1 MGPAMLKLDRKL
13 LLIAPT
19 IVLVF
24 IVGALVYTGIQIRAL
39 TSGENTWS
47 SRREFVA
54 SVAAGQKTMSA
65 EQAVG
70 LLNISLEV
78 ESRRAAAL
86 HDAYDLVLT
95 LSGMTAA
102 CCVVLT
108 LGIRRVPRE
117 HWPRLR
123 FGTQAAPTGQPPAL
137 ES

>member
-1 MGPAMLKLDRKL
+1 MLKLDRKL

-24 IVGALVYTGIQIRAL
+24 IVGALVYTSIQIRAL
-39 TSGENTWS
+39 TSGEDTWS
-47 SRREFVA
+47 ARRDFVA

-65 EQAVG
+65 EQAIG

-78 ESRRAAAL
+78 EARRAAAL
-86 HDAYDLVLT
+86 RDAYDLLLT
-95 LSGMTAA
+95 LAGMTAA
-102 CCVVLT
+102 CCVVLS

-123 FGTQAAPTGQPPAL
+123 FGARGAPASQPPAL

>member
-1 MGPAMLKLDRKL
+1 MLKLDRKL

-24 IVGALVYTGIQIRAL
+24 IVAALAYAGVQIRAL
-39 TSGENTWS
+39 TSGEDTWAT
-47 SRREFVA
+47 RRDFVA

-78 ESRRAAAL
+78 EGRRAAAL
-86 HDAYDLVLT
+86 HDAYELLLT
-95 LSGMTAA
+95 LAGITAV
-102 CCVVLT
+102 CCVVLSF
-108 LGIRRVPRE
+108 GIRKVPRE

-123 FGTQAAPTGQPPAL
+123 FGAAASPAQPPAL

>member
-1 MGPAMLKLDRKL
+1 MLKLDRKL

-24 IVGALVYTGIQIRAL
+24 VVAALVYAGIQIRGL
-39 TSGENTWS
+39 TSGEDTWS
-47 SRREFVA
+47 TRRDFVA

-78 ESRRAAAL
+78 EGRRAAAL
-86 HDAYDLVLT
+86 HAAYDLLLT
-95 LSGMTAA
+95 LAGITAA
-102 CCVVLT
+102 CCVVLAF
-108 LGIRRVPRE
+108 GIRRVPRE

-123 FGTQAAPTGQPPAL
+123 FGTSAAPSAQSPAL